1 MSALPVDPI
10 DAHAFSALAD
20 FLDLHAERYAW
31 RTYGACRQHPEVN
44 FFPSQGGATAP
55 AKAICA
61 GCPVREACLEAALA
75 NGETHG
81 IWGGTSERERRRL
94 RRERVVEPGPRR
106 IGGRKT
112 AAEQVL
118 EFLGRQPGGSF
129 YGSGRALAD
138 AMRWDGSPTQV
149 TNAVANLEA
158 LGVVVVDPPGPR
170 GKATGRAGIRS
181 VTLAEAAS

>member
-20 FLDLHAERYAW
+20 MLDLRAERYAW
-31 RTYGACRQHPEVN
+31 RAYGACRQHPEVD
-44 FFPSQGGATAP
+44 FFPERGQPTAP

-61 GCPVREACLEAALA
+61 ACPVRDECLSVALA
-75 NGETHG
+75 NGERHD
-81 IWGGTSERERRRL
+81 IWGGLSERERRRL
-94 RRERVVEPGPRR
+94 RRERVVVPGPRR

-112 AAEQVL
+112 AAEQVV
-118 EFLGRQPGGSF
+118 EFLERQPGGDF

-158 LGVVVVDPPGPR
+158 LGVVAVDPPAPR
-170 GKATGRAGIRS
+170 GKTTGRAGIRS
-181 VTLAEAAS
+181 VTLTEAAS